1 MSIKLHCCP
10 NTWAKVPSHPCWK
23 VQKALNEQGIEY
35 ELVTGPGRRS
45 RRSELE
51 SLSGQRRYPVIEF
64 SDGTVYREESADMAK
79 RIRSGKLAPVHAQQA
94 AS

>member
-10 NTWAKVPSHPCWK
+10 NTWAKLPSHPCWR
-23 VQKALNEQGIEY
+23 VQKALNVRGIEY
-35 ELVTGPGRRS
+35 ELMTGPGRRS

-64 SDGTVYREESADMAK
+64 PDGTVYREESADMAA
-79 RIRSGKLAPVHAQQA
+79 RIRSGNLAPVHANQA
-94 AS
+94 GS